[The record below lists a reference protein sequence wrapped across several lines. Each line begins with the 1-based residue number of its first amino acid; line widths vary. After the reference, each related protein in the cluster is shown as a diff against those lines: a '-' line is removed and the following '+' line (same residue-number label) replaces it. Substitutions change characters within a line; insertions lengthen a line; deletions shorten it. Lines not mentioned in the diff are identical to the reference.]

1 MRIGL
6 IGQPN
11 CGKSTL
17 FNQVAGYKAE
27 TGNFSGTTVTYTESK
42 VRLMG
47 DVVDVVDLPGTYT
60 LAGTNPAEREV
71 IKYLTSNAIDVVV
84 NVLDASNLAHGL
96 SMTVELLELDLP
108 MVIALNMMD
117 EADRIGILIDV
128 KALEGKL
135 GIPVVP
141 MIASKG
147 RGIQALFIQA
157 YHVGKQNQK
166 PIQPSYSEDIES
178 VLDLLQSRL
187 SNVESHLNSR
197 ALAIKVLEGDEEI
210 LGEVSQ
216 QVQGIRKDLK
226 ALQNSLQHQHR
237 KSTDWL
243 IEDERSNLADQI
255 AQSVIK
261 QGTRRISI
269 RDRLD
274 DVLLHPLWGYIF
286 LIVILYLFFQ
296 LVYTLGGIIEAP
308 LMNLFGRLEVWMASF
323 YGGDQGI
330 LHQVLI
336 GLVQGI
342 SGGVAIVLPYLIP
355 FLIGLG
361 ILEDIGY
368 LPRVAFLMDS
378 LMHKLGLHGKSIV
391 PFILGFGCNVPA
403 IMSTRILE
411 DKRERF
417 ISAALS
423 TLVPCAARLAVVF
436 GLVAYYLGPVL
447 ALAIYIFD
455 LFVIAVTARVLS
467 KLVPDTSPGLIL
479 EMPVYRIPTFRT
491 VVSKAWWRIRE
502 FVVEAW
508 PLLIVGS
515 VILAVMNYFDIA
527 TYINDFVR
535 PFSWILGLPKEVGLP
550 LIFGVLRKELSLVM
564 LGQAL
569 GSMEFSSILT
579 PIQMITA
586 ISSIANNGN
595 LCEPKI
601 VGEGECVDLNIKKSN
616 IKLVIDGMKAAC
628 SSGGTAYTFFDFEEK
643 AGFPV

>member
-27 TGNFSGTTVTYTESK
+27 TGNFSGTTVTYTESN

-60 LAGTNPAEREV
+60 LAGSNPAEREV
-71 IKYLTSNAIDVVV
+71 IKYLTSNAVDVVV

-108 MVIALNMMD
+108 MVVALNMMD
-117 EADRIGILIDV
+117 EADRIGISIDV
-128 KALEGKL
+128 KALEELL
-135 GIPVVP
+135 GLPVVP

-147 RGIQALFIQA
+147 RGIQALFVQA
-157 YHVGKQNQK
+157 YHVGIKNRK
-166 PIQPSYSEDIES
+166 PLQPSYSEEIEA
-178 VLDLLQSRL
+178 VLDVLKDRL
-187 SNVESHLNSR
+187 MNVESHLNSR

-210 LGEVSQ
+210 LGDVSK
-216 QVQGIRKDLK
+216 QVQGID
-226 ALQNSLQHQHR
+226 AEINTLQSAIRHQHGT
-237 KSTDWL
+237 SSEWVID
-243 IEDERSNLADQI
+243 EERSHLADQI
-255 AQSVIK
+255 AKSVIK
-261 QGTRRISI
+261 QGTRRISL

-274 DVLLHPLWGYIF
+274 DILLHPFWGYIF
-286 LIVILYLFFQ
+286 LVIILYLFFQ
-296 LVYTLGGIIEAP
+296 LVYSVGGIIEAP
-308 LMNLFGRLEVWMASF
+308 LMAQFERIELWLGSIASGEQGLF
-323 YGGDQGI
+323 
-330 LHQVLI
+330 HQVIVGLI
-336 GLVQGI
+336 QGV
-342 SGGVAIVLPYLIP
+342 SGGVAIVLPYLVP

-368 LPRVAFLMDS
+368 LPRVAFLMDA

-436 GLVAYYLGPVL
+436 GLVAYYLGPAL
-447 ALAIYIFD
+447 ALAIYLFD
-455 LFVIAVTARVLS
+455 LFVIALTARILS
-467 KLVPDTSPGLIL
+467 RLVPDTSPGLIL
-479 EMPVYRIPTFRT
+479 EMPVYRIPTVRT
-491 VVSKAWWRIRE
+491 VVNKSWWRIRE

-515 VILAVMNYFDIA
+515 VILAVMNYFNLA
-527 TYINDFVR
+527 FYLNRLVN
-535 PFSWILGLPKEVGLP
+535 PLSWILGLPNEVGLP

-569 GSMEFSSILT
+569 GSMEFSSVLT
-579 PIQMITA
+579 PTQMITYA
-586 ISSIANNGN
+586 VFVVFYIPCLATMVVIRKELGWKVMWQIVAMTVIIATIASLLARGIAE
-595 LCEPKI
+595 LI
-601 VGEGECVDLNIKKSN
+601 
-616 IKLVIDGMKAAC
+616 
-628 SSGGTAYTFFDFEEK
+628 F
-643 AGFPV
+643 